1 MKKSVFMI
9 LLICVLVFS
18 MVACNPEAPIES
30 DQITTESSTE
40 TFSKVEVTID
50 SISELFEA
58 DYSAQE
64 YTPDVIAQILPNLE
78 NVGIILNGD
87 VTTIIHMCARNSAP
101 GMDDWS
107 WAYVYEFTDEA
118 DAIAFEENRRAF
130 VEATEENGACVRF
143 GLIVVFGSASVISSI
158 VQ

>member
-1 MKKSVFMI
+1 MKKTVFMI
-9 LLICVLVFS
+9 LLTCILAFS
-18 MVACNPEAPIES
+18 LVACKVEAPIET
-30 DQITTESSTE
+30 DEITTESTTE
-40 TFSKVEVTID
+40 AVSKVEVTVD
-50 SISELFEA
+50 SISKLFEA

-64 YTPDVIAQILPNLE
+64 YTPDMISQILPNLE
-78 NVGIILNGD
+78 KAGIILNGE
-87 VTTIIHMCARNSAP
+87 VNTIIHMCARESAP

-130 VEATEENGACVRF
+130 VEATEENGACVRC
-143 GLIVVFGSASVISSI
+143 GLIVVFGSAPVISSI